1 MSDSAQILGQQLAT
15 GVVLASGTMADSLF
29 LYRVPQLT
37 ETISTATPKS
47 ASFPFRTIV
56 SSMIVCNTDSVSR
69 TYNVALIANEDIGS
83 ANSVTQDDKQFLID
97 ARELNSKATEVIG
110 LGMTISAGDA
120 IYVWA
125 SQPSVV
131 SFNLFGFEIS

>member
-15 GVVLASGTMADSLF
+15 EDALESGVIEDSSF

-83 ANSVTQDDKQFLID
+83 DDKQFLID
-97 ARELNSKATEVIG
+97 SRELDSKATEVIG